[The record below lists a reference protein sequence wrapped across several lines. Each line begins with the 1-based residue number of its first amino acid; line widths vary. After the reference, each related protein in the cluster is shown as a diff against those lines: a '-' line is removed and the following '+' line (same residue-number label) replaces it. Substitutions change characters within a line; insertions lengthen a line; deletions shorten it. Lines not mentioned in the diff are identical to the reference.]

1 MVAFLETDEA
11 KTRIMHQP
19 NTTLGISI
27 KQEFLNKL
35 CN

>member
-11 KTRIMHQP
+11 KTRTMHQR

-27 KQEFLNKL
+27 KQEYINKL